1 MTVSVSW
8 WVGFNLGMFA
18 LLGMDLFLLR
28 RGRRA
33 PSFGQALGWS
43 VFWISLAAIFGLGI
57 GLGWVGGY
65 GAADRG
71 PACLQFFTAFSLEE
85 SLSLDNVFV
94 WVLLFR
100 HFQVSV
106 GHQRGVLTC
115 GSVVAMAMRAVMIV
129 GGVAL
134 ARHFHWVFYVFGAY
148 LLWAAV
154 KMWRPQKLPVA
165 PGKNPLWNLAKHWL
179 PTTEDNPEGKIFLR
193 RHGLWYATPLLGVL
207 LTLELAD
214 VTFAFDSV
222 PAVLAVTTDAF
233 IAFTSNILAVLGLR
247 ALFFLLQHVI
257 ERCWMLHYGLAGL
270 LGFIGLKMLL
280 AHFLPI
286 PLELSL
292 VIIAV
297 ILAGSIGG
305 SWLIAPQRGAKHAG

>member
-1 MTVSVSW
+1 MSVSITW
-8 WVGFNLGMFA
+8 WVAFNLGVLA

-33 PSFGQALGWS
+33 PTFGHALGWS
-43 VFWISLAAIFGLGI
+43 IFWVLLAGIFGAGI
-57 GLGWVGGY
+57 GLGWVGAY
-65 GAADRG
+65 ATNERG

-94 WVLLFR
+94 WVLLFQ
-100 HFQVSV
+100 HFQVPAAQ
-106 GHQRGVLTC
+106 QRGVLTC
-115 GSVVAMAMRAVMIV
+115 GSLVAMAMRAVMIL

-134 ARHFHWVFYVFGAY
+134 ARHFHWVFYLFGAY

-154 KMWRPQKLPVA
+154 KMWRPQKLPAA
-165 PGKNPLWNLAKHWL
+165 PGKNPLWNLARRWL
-179 PTTEDNPEGKIFLR
+179 HTTEDNPDGKIFLR
-193 RHGLWYATPLLGVL
+193 RQGLWFATPLLGVL

-257 ERCWMLHYGLAGL
+257 ERCWMLHYGLAVL
-270 LGFIGLKMLL
+270 LGFIGLKMLTADYLTVPL
-280 AHFLPI
+280 AA
-286 PLELSL
+286 SL
-292 VIIAV
+292 AIITV
-297 ILAGSIGG
+297 ILAGSVGG
-305 SWLIAPQRGAKHAG
+305 SWLIKAPQRAHS